1 MVLGQSDSTTGRGV
15 YGLASATSGSNY
27 GVLGRSESTSGHGVF
42 GWANANSGS
51 NYGVY
56 GVSDSTAGQGIH
68 GLASATSGVTTG
80 VFGGSASP
88 TGRGVRGHASTT
100 TGANFGVWGSSA
112 STSGTAVYGRATATT
127 GVTFGVLGR
136 SDSSSGFDFYANG
149 AGTNYGSSSSRR
161 WKSDIRNID
170 DPLGKIARLRGV
182 YYTWDK
188 EHGGHHDLG
197 MIAEEV
203 GEVLPE
209 IVNYEE
215 NGIDAIGMD
224 YSKMT
229 PLLVEAV
236 NALRDEKD
244 AQIAELKAENR
255 ALQDRLLRVELFM
268 QQLTGRR

>member
-1 MVLGQSDSTTGRGV
+1 
-15 YGLASATSGSNY
+15 
-27 GVLGRSESTSGHGVF
+27 
-42 GWANANSGS
+42 
-51 NYGVY
+51 
-56 GVSDSTAGQGIH
+56 
-68 GLASATSGVTTG
+68 
-80 VFGGSASP
+80 
-88 TGRGVRGHASTT
+88 RGVRGHASTT

-112 STSGTAVYGRATATT
+112 STSGTAVYGRATAVS
-127 GVTFGVLGR
+127 GVTTGVLGR

-149 AGTNYGSSSSRR
+149 AGTNYGAASSRR

-215 NGIDAIGMD
+215 NGVDAIGLD
-224 YSKMT
+224 YGMMT
-229 PLLVEAV
+229 PLLVEGI
-236 NALRDEKD
+236 NALRAEKD
-244 AQIAELKAENR
+244 TEIAELRERITELERLIMSSDSKEQTGIANR
-255 ALQDRLLRVELFM
+255 LIEESK
-268 QQLTGRR
+268 